1 VGPISC
7 RMVVKTHED
16 TITGGDSLKGRD
28 NWDDNIISLHQQ
40 GGVGVNIVLSRSLC
54 KDGIVCRD

>member
-1 VGPISC
+1 MI
-7 RMVVKTHED
+7 VKTHED

-28 NWDDNIISLHQQ
+28 NWDDNISLHQQ
-40 GGVGVNIVLSRSLC
+40 GGVGVNILQSSTIRGLC